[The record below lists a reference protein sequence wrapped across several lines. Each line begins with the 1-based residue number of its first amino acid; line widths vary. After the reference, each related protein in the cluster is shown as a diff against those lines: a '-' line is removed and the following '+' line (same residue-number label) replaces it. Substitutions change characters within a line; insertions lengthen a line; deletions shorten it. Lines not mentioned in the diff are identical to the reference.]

1 MMVPLRWSSLPS
13 HPVCLLIWW
22 RLLLESLILLKEK
35 MLMAY
40 PSEFTHQWRKL
51 YRGNLLWRW
60 LLFFFI
66 LSYLP
71 SFLYTYFSPFRPVTT
86 CADSR
91 PIYRSWRDQFY
102 WEWMKLEWTRFG
114 RSEKR
119 KKKTN
124 KQIGWKK
131 NWEKK
136 SLVFLLKSA

>member
-66 LSYLP
+66 LSYLS

-102 WEWMKLEWTRFG
+102 WEWMKLEWARFG